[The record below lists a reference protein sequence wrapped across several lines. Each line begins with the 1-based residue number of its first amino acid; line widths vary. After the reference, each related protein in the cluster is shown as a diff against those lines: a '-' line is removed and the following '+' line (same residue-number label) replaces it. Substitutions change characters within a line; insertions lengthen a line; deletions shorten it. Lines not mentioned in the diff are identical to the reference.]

1 MKMNVTN
8 FVSKFFVPTSRGWR
22 WEAYKF
28 ISARWNTWMRSERC
42 CYGFHYNMLTSNLEE
57 KKFDMTWCG
66 WLWPFD
72 QV

>member
-1 MKMNVTN
+1 
-8 FVSKFFVPTSRGWR
+8 
-22 WEAYKF
+22 
-28 ISARWNTWMRSERC
+28 
-42 CYGFHYNMLTSNLEE
+42 MLTSNLEE